1 MPRKYLVLH
10 SIFFV
15 ILILVLATSSMF
27 AQDENNKSNIG
38 FPENGVFSGS
48 KFDSVQLN
56 NGNLHIEIP
65 LFDVKG
71 RGPNHAFLKLAFD
84 TKHWS
89 IHSFCH
95 TVQGVTTCGGS
106 VQAESGSGIYS
117 FVSPFGFVSSSAI

>member
-1 MPRKYLVLH
+1 MPRKLVVLLTITL
-10 SIFFV
+10 SIFLF
-15 ILILVLATSSMF
+15 ATLTF

-48 KFDSVQLN
+48 NFDNVQLN

-65 LFDVKG
+65 LYDVKG